1 MKKIKVICLITIFI
15 LLTGVI
21 IFLSNYNSSKL
32 VNVED
37 IKTDDNYENI
47 TYDKTEDV
55 WDDSVLGIITIEK
68 IGLNATVKEGT
79 TSNILLEYVG
89 HIENTATYDGNIGLA
104 GHNRGCKNSYF
115 ARLNELKIGDEIIYK
130 TKFYER
136 TYVVDNIQVIL
147 ETDWSLLQSTEE
159 NKLSLITCITNKRKQ
174 RLCVQA
180 IEKTCNRIDSELQ

>member
-15 LLTGVI
+15 LLTGVM

-79 TSNILLEYVG
+79 TSDILLEYVG

-104 GHNRGCKNSYF
+104 GHNRGCKNRYF
-115 ARLNELKIGDEIIYK
+115 ARLNELKIGDEIRYK

-147 ETDWSLLQSTEE
+147 ETDWGLLQSTEE

-180 IEKTCNRIDSELQ
+180 TEKTCNIMDTELQ

>member
-79 TSNILLEYVG
+79 TSDILLEYVG

-115 ARLNELKIGDEIIYK
+115 ARLNELKIGDEIKYK

-147 ETDWSLLQSTEE
+147 ENDWGLLQSTEE

-180 IEKTCNRIDSELQ
+180 TEKTCNIMDTELQ

>member
-79 TSNILLEYVG
+79 TSDILLEYVG

-115 ARLNELKIGDEIIYK
+115 ARLNELKIGDEIKYK

-180 IEKTCNRIDSELQ
+180 TEKTCNITNTELQ

>member
-32 VNVED
+32 VNVEN

-55 WDDSVLGIITIEK
+55 WNDSVLGIITIEK

-79 TSNILLEYVG
+79 TSDILLEYVG

-115 ARLNELKIGDEIIYK
+115 ARLNELKIGDEIRYK

-147 ETDWSLLQSTEE
+147 ETDWGLLQSTEE

-174 RLCVQA
+174 RDRKSVV
-180 IEKTCNRIDSELQ
+180 

>member
-15 LLTGVI
+15 LLTGAM

-79 TSNILLEYVG
+79 TSDILLEYVG

-115 ARLNELKIGDEIIYK
+115 ARLNELKIGDEIRYK

-147 ETDWSLLQSTEE
+147 ETDWGLLQSTEE

-180 IEKTCNRIDSELQ
+180 TEKTCNIMNTELQ

>member
-55 WDDSVLGIITIEK
+55 WDDSVLGIIIIEK

-79 TSNILLEYVG
+79 TSDILLEYVG

-115 ARLNELKIGDEIIYK
+115 ARLNELKIGDEIRYK

-147 ETDWSLLQSTEE
+147 ETDWGLLQSTEE

-180 IEKTCNRIDSELQ
+180 TEKTCNIMDTELQ

>member
-15 LLTGVI
+15 LLTGAM

-79 TSNILLEYVG
+79 TSDVLLEYVG

-115 ARLNELKIGDEIIYK
+115 ARLNELKIGDEIKYK

-180 IEKTCNRIDSELQ
+180 TEKTCNITNTELQ

>member
-79 TSNILLEYVG
+79 TSDILLEYVG

-115 ARLNELKIGDEIIYK
+115 ARLNELKIGDEIRYK

-180 IEKTCNRIDSELQ
+180 TEKTCNITNTELQ